1 MVEDIGMSMSDAS
14 GGAKKTIESLKIVF
28 AGTNIEAAN
37 LAMDTLHQLTPEHF
51 RSEITTT
58 QNGDD
63 SLRHMEF
70 KCYGLTE
77 TSFKNAV
84 TAHIWCPQKANP
96 LEDTWDKLMKDAN
109 GLAFF
114 LTPDFELAKLGL
126 AEMDAV
132 LKRNG
137 SELNRT
143 PLLILPPPG
152 DDPFE
157 PMAQALD
164 RPVRNLFDSDPD
176 SGYRLFLAV
185 RILIN
190 RNLPEQPKM
199 PPGMIGQYNYQH
211 KPPQSSLLSGGEDEG
226 ADLFL
231 PPDDAITRGG
241 KKSTVSFSDDAPEG
255 ERRRGLFGRLI
266 GKKKGS

>member
-1 MVEDIGMSMSDAS
+1 MSMPDAS
-14 GGAKKTIESLKIVF
+14 GGEKKKKKKKIESLKIVF
-28 AGTNIEAAN
+28 AGTNVKAAN
-37 LAMDTLHQLTPEHF
+37 VAMDTLHELTPEHF
-51 RSEITTT
+51 RSDLTTT
-58 QNGDD
+58 KNGDD
-63 SLRHMEF
+63 TLRHIEF
-70 KCYGLTE
+70 KCFGLTE

-84 TAHIWCPQKANP
+84 TAHIWCVDGSNP
-96 LEDTWDKLMKDAN
+96 LDDTWDKLMKDAN

-114 LTPDFELAKLGL
+114 LTEDLELGKLGL

-137 SELNRT
+137 SELNKT

-157 PMAQALD
+157 PMAKALD
-164 RPVRNLFDSDPD
+164 RPVRNMFDSEPG

-199 PPGMIGQYNYQH
+199 PLGMVGQYDYQH
-211 KPPQSSLLSGGEDEG
+211 KPQQSSLMSGEVDDEG
-226 ADLFL
+226 SDLFL
-231 PPDDAITRGG
+231 PPDDAISRGK

-255 ERRRGLFGRLI
+255 ERRRGLFGRLM
-266 GKKKGS
+266 GKKKSS